1 MRKNKGKEQGE
12 KINCKR
18 KEWKNK
24 KYFFFQKLL
33 MSITCSDHFKL
44 LIKVVC
50 VNTIRC
56 LKKWS
61 REMYKVCVTREGE
74 KKSIFS
80 FFLIYNNV
88 HMYNKG
94 TKEYTINRHLR
105 QLEFSFYIQHTPL
118 KQNSPKIWLQVSP
131 SISQTCFVLSP

>member
-1 MRKNKGKEQGE
+1 
-12 KINCKR
+12 
-18 KEWKNK
+18 
-24 KYFFFQKLL
+24 
-33 MSITCSDHFKL
+33 
-44 LIKVVC
+44 
-50 VNTIRC
+50 
-56 LKKWS
+56 
-61 REMYKVCVTREGE
+61 MYKVCVTREGE

-94 TKEYTINRHLR
+94 TKEYTINRQLR
-105 QLEFSFYIQHTPL
+105 QLKFSFYIQHTPL